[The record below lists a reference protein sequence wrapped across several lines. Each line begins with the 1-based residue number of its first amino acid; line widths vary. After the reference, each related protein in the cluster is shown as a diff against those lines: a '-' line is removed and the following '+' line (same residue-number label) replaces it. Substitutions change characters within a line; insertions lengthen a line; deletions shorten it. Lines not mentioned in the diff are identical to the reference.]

1 MEHPLSITWVIGVSA
16 EKREFRS
23 LVHTVMAEMDVGPS
37 PQLAFPDSLP
47 GKLVG
52 ITPELLSRLKC
63 GQGVDVVFS
72 GRAYR
77 FSRLENDGTF
87 ELRKDW

>member
-1 MEHPLSITWVIGVSA
+1 MEHALSINWVVGVDA
-16 EKREFRS
+16 EKREYRS
-23 LVHTVMAEMDVGPS
+23 LVATVMAEIDLGPS
-37 PQLAFPDSLP
+37 PQLAFPDSLD

-52 ITPELLSRLKC
+52 ITPELLSRLKF

-72 GRAYR
+72 GKAYK

-87 ELRKDW
+87 GLRKDW